1 MSAVTLA
8 PHNNADGSVGIVD
21 SGVGGLSV
29 LRHVRAI
36 LPSEHLVYIA
46 DSGFAPYGEKP
57 DAEVVARTL
66 ALADYLK
73 ALPAKAMVIACNT
86 ATAAAIV
93 AVRERYPGWPVVGVE
108 PGLKPAAANTAN
120 GLVAVLATAST
131 LASARF
137 AQSKRNLEASG
148 KVRFLLAAC
157 NGLADQIEK
166 GELRS
171 RATAALLERYLT
183 PLLREG
189 ADTVVLGCTHYP
201 FVLPLVQ
208 SMARAHARVP
218 AKIIDTGEAVA
229 RQLARILETHGL
241 LRGGESPGLLR
252 GLGTGSE
259 TALSTAFSRLLGLDV
274 PVSRLV

>member
-1 MSAVTLA
+1 MSAVACTAHNDADA
-8 PHNNADGSVGIVD
+8 PVGIVD

-36 LPSEHLVYIA
+36 LPSDHLVYIA

-57 DAEVVARTL
+57 DAEVIARTL

-86 ATAAAIV
+86 ATTAAIS
-93 AVRERYPGWPVVGVE
+93 AVRNRYPGWPVVGVE
-108 PGLKPAAANTAN
+108 PGLKPAATNTKN
-120 GLVAVLATAST
+120 GLIAVLATAGT

-137 AQSKRNLEASG
+137 VESMRVLEAG
-148 KVRFLLAAC
+148 GNVRFLLAAC

-171 RATAALLERYLT
+171 RATAALLERYLA

-189 ADTVVLGCTHYP
+189 ADAVVLGCTHYP

-208 SMARAHARVP
+208 SMARTHASAPV
-218 AKIIDTGEAVA
+218 KVVDTGEAVA
-229 RQLARILETHGL
+229 RQLARVLEQHEL
-241 LRGGESPGLLR
+241 ARHGESPAVLR
-252 GLGTGSE
+252 GLSTGSE
-259 TALSTAFSRLLGLDV
+259 TALSTAFSRLLRLDV
-274 PVSRLV
+274 SVARLV

>member
-1 MSAVTLA
+1 MSATENGG
-8 PHNNADGSVGIVD
+8 HDNADAPVGIVD

-29 LRHVRAI
+29 LRHVRAL
-36 LPSEHLVYIA
+36 LPHEHLVYIA

-57 DAEVVARTL
+57 EADVIARTL

-73 ALPAKAMVIACNT
+73 TLRAKAMVIACNT
-86 ATAAAIV
+86 ATAAAV
-93 AVRERYPGWPVVGVE
+93 HAVRERYPDWPVVGVE
-108 PGLKPAAANTAN
+108 PGLKPAAAASAN
-120 GLVAVLATAST
+120 GLVGVLATAGT

-137 AQSKRNLEASG
+137 AESKRMLEAGG

-157 NGLADQIEK
+157 NGLADQVEK

-171 RATAALLERYLT
+171 AATAALLERYLA

-201 FVLPLVQ
+201 FVLPLVEAL
-208 SMARAHARVP
+208 ARKHASVP
-218 AKIIDTGEAVA
+218 IKVIDTGEAVA
-229 RQLARILETHGL
+229 RQLARVLEQCGMV
-241 LRGGESPGLLR
+241 RSGGDLAQLR
-252 GLGTGSE
+252 GLTTGGE
-259 TALSTAFSRLLGLDV
+259 TALSTAFSRLLRLDV

>member
-1 MSAVTLA
+1 VSSVAHAPLNSAES
-8 PHNNADGSVGIVD
+8 PVGIVD

-36 LPSEHLVYIA
+36 LTSDHLVYIA
-46 DSGFAPYGEKP
+46 DSGVAPYGEKSE
-57 DAEVVARTL
+57 AEVIARTV
-66 ALADYLK
+66 ALADHLK

-108 PGLKPAAANTAN
+108 PGLKPAAASTAN
-120 GLVAVLATAST
+120 GLVAVLATAGT

-137 AQSKRNLEASG
+137 AHQKRILEAPG

-171 RATAALLERYLT
+171 RATAALLERYLA

-189 ADTVVLGCTHYP
+189 ADTVVLGACA
-201 FVLPLVQ
+201 VEG
-208 SMARAHARVP
+208 RE
-218 AKIIDTGEAVA
+218 AKCAKAEDSLGAAT
-229 RQLARILETHGL
+229 
-241 LRGGESPGLLR
+241 SPGWSPGR
-252 GLGTGSE
+252 
-259 TALSTAFSRLLGLDV
+259 SR
-274 PVSRLV
+274 